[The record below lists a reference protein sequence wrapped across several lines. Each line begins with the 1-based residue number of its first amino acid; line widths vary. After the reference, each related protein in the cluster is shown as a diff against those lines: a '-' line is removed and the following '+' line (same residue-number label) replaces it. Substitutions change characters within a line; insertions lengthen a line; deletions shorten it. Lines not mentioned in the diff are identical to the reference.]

1 MDEPIYRH
9 FDICSGIG
17 GFALGF
23 FQTGRIETVGFCEI
37 DPFPRQILE
46 ARFPDVPIF
55 SDVKGLVDEHANGSI
70 PKFEILSAGFPCQP
84 FSQAGKRLAERDERH
99 LFPFIVEFIAQARP
113 AFCLFENVYGLIA
126 LGLDTVCLSMENQG
140 YAVTTF
146 IIPASAVGAKHKRN
160 RLFICC
166 KRIRD

>member
-23 FQTGRIETVGFCEI
+23 LQTGRIETVGFCEI

-55 SDVKGLVDEHANGSI
+55 SDVKGLADEHANGSI
-70 PKFEILSAGFPCQP
+70 PKFSILTAGYPCQP
-84 FSQAGKRLAERDERH
+84 FSQAGKQRAEQDPRH
-99 LFPFIVEFIAQARP
+99 LWPWIAEFIAQARP
-113 AFCLFENVYGLIA
+113 AFCLFENVYGHVA
-126 LGLDTVCLSMENQG
+126 LGLDNVLFDLEGQG
-140 YAVTTF
+140 YAARPL
-146 IIPASAVGAKHKRN
+146 IIPACGVGAFHKRD
-160 RLFICC
+160 RVWICAR
-166 KRIRD
+166 KIG